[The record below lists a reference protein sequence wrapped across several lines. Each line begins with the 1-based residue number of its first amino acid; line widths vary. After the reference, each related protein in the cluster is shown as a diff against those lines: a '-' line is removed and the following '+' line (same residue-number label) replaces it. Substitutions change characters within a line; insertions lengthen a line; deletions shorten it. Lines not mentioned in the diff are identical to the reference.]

1 MISRPAN
8 YSELLTPPGAGAIGV
23 VRVTGSDAP
32 IIVDRV
38 FRANNPRPFSANAP
52 NRIVYGRFV
61 VGDEVIDDV
70 LVSSVPDRVP
80 PAVDL
85 CAHGGV
91 RILERILEALQ
102 REGAPIRES
111 SEEYARVWPAANR
124 IQQEIVE
131 ALQQARTDRA
141 VRFIARQHHNLMPSL
156 ERIAAIIESDLE
168 QARER
173 LGVMLGGFR
182 AARTLIEGATLAI
195 VGPPNSGKSTLFNRL
210 VGRSAAVVSPLAGTT
225 RDWVGQPVQMQGIPL
240 FLVDTAGWQPSSDT
254 LETMAIE
261 RGLEVGA
268 TAQVRLLVLDGSQP
282 MGSGAVRRPW
292 APGKPSHWLIVVNKG
307 DLTPA
312 WPMDSLPPEV
322 ADLSRDRIEVSARNG
337 TGIDHLV
344 ERITTALGFAGWDDE
359 QPQFFTARQH
369 EVVTELLADKS
380 DDPVRAAVH
389 LARLIGREG

>member
-1 MISRPAN
+1 MISRPVN

-23 VRVTGSDAP
+23 VRVTGPDAP
-32 IIVDRV
+32 IIVEQV
-38 FRANNPRPFSANAP
+38 FRANRQRPLSTGAP

-61 VGDEVIDDV
+61 VGDEIIDDV
-70 LVSSVPDRVP
+70 LVSRVPDRVP

-102 REGAPIRES
+102 RVGAPMRES
-111 SEEYARVWPAANR
+111 CEEPTDVWPAANR

-141 VRFIARQHHNLMPSL
+141 VRFLARQHHNLMPSL
-156 ERIAAIIESDLE
+156 EQIAAIIKSDVGH
-168 QARER
+168 ARER

-268 TAQVRLLVLDGSQP
+268 AAQVRLLVLDGSRP
-282 MGSGAVRRPW
+282 MVSGIAKHLP
-292 APGKPSHWLIVVNKG
+292 APRERSHWLIVVNKR
-307 DLTPA
+307 DMPPA
-312 WPMDSLPPEV
+312 WPVESLPAEV
-322 ADLSRDRIEVSARNG
+322 ADLSRDRIEVSAQ
-337 TGIDHLV
+337 TGAGVDLLV
-344 ERITTALGFAGWDDE
+344 ERITKALGFDGWNDE

-369 EVVTELLADKS
+369 EVVTKLLAEKS
-380 DDPVRAAVH
+380 DDPVRAAVQWT
-389 LARLIGREG
+389 RLIGDAG

>member
-23 VRVTGSDAP
+23 VRVTGPDAS
-32 IIVDRV
+32 IIVQRV
-38 FRANNPRPFSANAP
+38 FRANNQRPLSANAP
-52 NRIVYGRFV
+52 IRIVYGRFV
-61 VGDEVIDDV
+61 VDDEIIDDV

-80 PAVDL
+80 PAMDL

-102 REGAPIRES
+102 RVGAPMRASRE
-111 SEEYARVWPAANR
+111 EHTLVWPAANR
-124 IQQEIVE
+124 IQQEVVE

-141 VRFIARQHHNLMPSL
+141 VRFLARQHRNLMPGL
-156 ERIAAIIESDLE
+156 DRIAAIIEKDLE
-168 QARER
+168 QARVR

-225 RDWVGQPVQMQGIPL
+225 RDWVGQPVQMHGIPL
-240 FLVDTAGWQPSSDT
+240 FLVDTAGWQPSADA

-268 TAQVRLLVLDGSQP
+268 AAQVRLLVLDGSRP
-282 MGSGAVRRPW
+282 MDFGAARHLCAR
-292 APGKPSHWLIVVNKG
+292 GEQSHWLIVVNKC

-312 WPMDSLPPEV
+312 WPVDSLPPEV
-322 ADLSRDRIEVSARNG
+322 ADLSLDRIEVSARSG
-337 TGIDHLV
+337 AGIDHLV
-344 ERITTALGFAGWDDE
+344 ERITKALGFDGWDDE
-359 QPQFFTARQH
+359 QPRFFTARQH
-369 EVVTELLADKS
+369 ELVTELLAEKS
-380 DDPVRAAVH
+380 GDPDRMASQ
-389 LARLIGREG
+389 LTRLIGGAR